1 MALGEVGGYGE
12 ESSRSSYFL
21 ADDYIDALTRM
32 RETEMSFEEKLN
44 ALRLSNVQN
53 LARLKKEEEERLLAT
68 ALANAEAVLE
78 AERQK
83 EKERV
88 EALIAEKVLRGEL
101 LDAEA
106 DEERRRREEAIDEE
120 FELRREAAEKEAKDD
135 LKRAKK
141 RIQQEAKLERDA
153 YKTNWKEREQESK
166 ELSDSL
172 FGKNKSFKERVNAL
186 KDMAV
191 ARDSEG
197 NEVDAGK
204 GGKALALIGNLT
216 HALADLGKQL
226 DNNIDKIASKQGAID
241 TRLQGSSGGEWD
253 DISKK
258 ITGMAGVSPLIK
270 QSALADRVSSMV
282 GEGIAFNVLQR
293 ATLQEMSEKIA
304 TTFSATNSTLLR
316 MVRIQQ
322 EDTTAGRL
330 GMESAL
336 TAFLNNMYETT
347 EYMTNIAAS
356 IKGSLEE
363 SMALMSGKEA
373 VEFEYQVQKWLGSLY
388 SVGMSDSSVQKI
400 GGSLGKLAAGQIDG
414 IVGGG
419 EGNLIIMAANN
430 AGLNVS
436 DLLANGLNDDTTNM
450 LLSSMVDYLAK
461 IYDEAG
467 NSKVV
472 QQQFAEVFGL
482 TAADLKAIANLAPS
496 TSIVAR
502 DGLTYSGAM
511 GRLNSMANSM
521 GKRTSMGEMLTN
533 MWDNVQYSMAAGIA
547 NNPALYGLY
556 KAAGLLDNIAG
567 GIAIPAFSVMGN
579 MVDLHTTVADLMR
592 VGAMSGGILSSIG
605 QMAMAGGGGGITGG
619 GILKAAGITG
629 TGISQVT
636 RGNGSGLATAGGIT
650 VSESGT
656 VVGNTDGSAVQD
668 KTMTDANDS
677 GNSQL
682 VEATESSDETKL
694 SDVNNSVINIYNL
707 LLDLVEGSALR
718 VKVDGEV
725 AISNL
730 PPTTY

>member
-106 DEERRRREEAIDEE
+106 EEERRRREEAIDEE

-153 YKTNWKEREQESK
+153 YKANWKEREQESK
-166 ELSDSL
+166 ELSDNL

-467 NSKVV
+467 SSKVV

-496 TSIVAR
+496 TSVITR

-521 GKRTSMGEMLTN
+521 GKRTSVGEMLTN

-629 TGISQVT
+629 SGISQVT